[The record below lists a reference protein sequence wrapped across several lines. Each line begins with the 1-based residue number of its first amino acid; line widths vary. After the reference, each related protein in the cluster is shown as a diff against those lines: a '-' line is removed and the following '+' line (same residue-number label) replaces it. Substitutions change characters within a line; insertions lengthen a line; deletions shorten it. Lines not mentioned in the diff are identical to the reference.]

1 MIRKQLLD
9 SIFTFVRWG
18 DTVDDQVGIWTVLF
32 NDEKYLRLQF
42 VSVELKSEENH
53 INIAIETPN
62 NY

>member
-18 DTVDDQVGIWTVLF
+18 DTVDDQAGIWTVFF
-32 NDEKYLRLQF
+32 NDEKFLRLQF
-42 VSVELKSEENH
+42 VSFELKSGENN